1 MTQGATRREAL
12 RIGRNVTAGSVGMLA
27 LPPEAVAQGI
37 SGERTLHS
45 VVSTKSPGIVPANV
59 SSVRT
64 DGFAYPGD
72 GGAGF
77 YNRVPT
83 PPVHRGWFRSQ
94 DGAYWELVSTQP
106 SIKEFG
112 AVGDG
117 HVDDRAAI
125 QAAIDFVAARGGGT
139 VLIPAGR
146 FRLVTVQAPDATG
159 PIGLWMRSGVRL
171 QGIDR
176 MRSVLVLA
184 DGQRGPGTFGR
195 IIASPDLVDASLG
208 NFTLEANRAGQGR
221 ERDATNGAAIM
232 LGTAGAHVERV
243 HVENVTVRDANGQ
256 GIQIVGHPRAVGRD
270 IVIRGNRVERSS
282 FIGIQVS
289 HFIGLVIDDN
299 DVLDCRDNGI
309 DVYGD
314 NFVTKSNVVTS
325 SLASITRNRIR
336 RCASGV
342 FLETVADVD
351 VTGNV
356 FDSCRGTGLHI
367 NRIHGEPSG
376 IMITGN
382 RTTAT
387 PIGASMTGDFGG
399 VTFQGN
405 HFSKFTVA
413 ALQFGLNGD
422 GNVSFVA
429 ATGNTFDCRNTT
441 CPVIFGCAPN
451 GVLSWIRIA
460 DNIVM
465 GLPRPDQLFVNL
477 FKTNNDVHVGNF
489 IGLQTSFSA

>member
-1 MTQGATRREAL
+1 MSNGPTRREAL
-12 RIGRNVTAGSVGMLA
+12 AGTRSVALVGAGILTMTSAAAPA
-27 LPPEAVAQGI
+27 LPYRQTGVFALP
-37 SGERTLHS
+37 
-45 VVSTKSPGIVPANV
+45 STTSPIAVPADV
-59 SSVRT
+59 LTVRT
-64 DGFAYPGD
+64 EGYGSAGD
-72 GGAGF
+72 GGGAL
-77 YNRVPT
+77 YKRVSAAPA
-83 PPVHRGWFRSQ
+83 HGWFRSA
-94 DGAYWELVSTQP
+94 DGGLWELTADSP
-106 SIKEFG
+106 SILAFG
-112 AVGDG
+112 AIGDG
-117 HVDDRAAI
+117 RVDDRIAI
-125 QAAIDFVAARGGGT
+125 QAAIDFVATRGGGT
-139 VLIPAGR
+139 VFIPAGR
-146 FRLVTVQAPDATG
+146 FRLMTVQAPDGTG

-171 QGIDR
+171 QGTDR
-176 MRSVLVLA
+176 MRSVLTLA

-195 IIASPDLVDASLG
+195 IIASPDLVDASLA
-208 NFTLEANRAGQGR
+208 NFTLEANRNGQGA

-243 HVENVTVRDANGQ
+243 QIENLIVRDANGQ
-256 GIQIVGHPRAVGRD
+256 GIQVVGHPNALGRD
-270 IVIRGNRVERSS
+270 IVIRGNRVESSS

-314 NFVTKSNVVTS
+314 NFVTRSNVVTS
-325 SLASITRNRIR
+325 TQATITRNRVR

-351 VTGNV
+351 VTGNL
-356 FDSCRGTGLHI
+356 FDACRGTGLHI

-405 HFSKFTVA
+405 HFSRFTVA

-429 ATGNTFDCRNTT
+429 ASGNVFDCRGVS
-441 CPVIFGCAPN
+441 CPIVFGCAPK
-451 GVLSWIRIA
+451 GVLSWIRIT
-460 DNIVM
+460 DNFIM
-465 GLPRPDQLFVNL
+465 GLPRWDQLFVNL
-477 FKTNNDVHVGNF
+477 FKTNNEVNIGSF
-489 IGLQTSFSA
+489 IGVQTSFGA

>member
-1 MTQGATRREAL
+1 VTRGATRREAL
-12 RIGRNVTAGSVGMLA
+12 KAGRTATVGGAGMLA
-27 LPPEAVAQGI
+27 LSSRSTAQDVDDQPNLLALA
-37 SGERTLHS
+37 STRSPNTVPVNVRT
-45 VVSTKSPGIVPANV
+45 I
-59 SSVRT
+59 RT

-72 GGAGF
+72 GGAGI
-77 YNRVPT
+77 YRRVPN
-83 PPVHRGWFRSQ
+83 PPDHLGWFRSR
-94 DGAYWELVSTQP
+94 DGACWELCSTQP

-117 HVDDRAAI
+117 RVDDRAPI

-171 QGIDR
+171 QGVDR

-195 IIASPDLVDASLG
+195 IIASPDLVDASLD
-208 NFTLEANRAGQGR
+208 NFTLEANRAGQR
-221 ERDATNGAAIM
+221 TERNATNGAAIM
-232 LGTAGAHVERV
+232 LGTAGKHVERV
-243 HVENVTVRDANGQ
+243 RIERLIVRDANGQ
-256 GIQIVGHPRAVGRD
+256 GIQVVGHPNAVGRD

-325 SLASITRNRIR
+325 TQASITHNRIR

-351 VTGNV
+351 VTGNL
-356 FDSCRGTGLHI
+356 FDACRGTGLHI

-376 IMITGN
+376 IMVTGN

-429 ATGNTFDCRNTT
+429 ATGNTFDCRHTT
-441 CPVIFGCAPN
+441 CPVVFGCAPN

-460 DNIVM
+460 DNIIM

-489 IGLQTSFSA
+489 IGVQTSF

>member
-1 MTQGATRREAL
+1 MEGTTRREAL
-12 RIGRNVTAGSVGMLA
+12 AMGRNATIGSAGVLA
-27 LPPEAVAQGI
+27 LSASSTAQDITSPQGVF
-37 SGERTLHS
+37 T
-45 VVSTKSPGIVPANV
+45 VVSATAPGVIPATV
-59 SSVRT
+59 TFVRT
-64 DGFAYPGD
+64 DGFASPGD
-72 GGAGF
+72 GGAAL
-77 YNRVPT
+77 YRRVAS
-83 PPVHRGWFRSQ
+83 PPDHRGWFRSR
-94 DGAYWELVSTQP
+94 DGACWELSSTQP
-106 SIKEFG
+106 SVREFG
-112 AVGDG
+112 AIGDG
-117 HVDDRAAI
+117 RADDRAAV
-125 QAAIDFVAARGGGT
+125 QAAIDYVAVRGGGT
-139 VLIPAGR
+139 VLIPVGR

-159 PIGLWMRSGVRL
+159 PIGLWMRSGVHL
-171 QGIDR
+171 AGTDR

-195 IIASPDLVDASLG
+195 IIASPDLVDASLD
-208 NFTLEANRAGQGR
+208 NFTLEANRTGQGT

-232 LGTAGAHVERV
+232 FGTAGKHVERV
-243 HVENVTVRDANGQ
+243 RIERLIVRDANGQ
-256 GIQIVGHPRAVGRD
+256 AIQVVGHPNAVGRD

-299 DVLDCRDNGI
+299 DVIDCRDNGI

-325 SLASITRNRIR
+325 TQASITHNRIR

-351 VTGNV
+351 VAGNL
-356 FDSCRGTGLHI
+356 FDACRGTGLHI

-441 CPVIFGCAPN
+441 CPVVFGCAPN

-465 GLPRPDQLFVNL
+465 GLPRPDRLFVNL

-489 IGLQTSFSA
+489 IGVQTSF